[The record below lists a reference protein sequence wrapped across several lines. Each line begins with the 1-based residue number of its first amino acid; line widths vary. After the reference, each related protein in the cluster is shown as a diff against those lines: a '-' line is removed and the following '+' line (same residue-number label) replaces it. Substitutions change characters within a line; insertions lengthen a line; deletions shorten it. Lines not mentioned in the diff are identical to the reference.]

1 MKHYAAPSFW
11 SDFDKL
17 PREIQQLARENHDLL
32 VANPFHP
39 SLHFK
44 RVGPYWVVRV
54 GLHYRAVGDPATD
67 GILWFWIGSHEEYNH
82 LIRRR

>member
-1 MKHYAAPSFW
+1 MRHFAAPSFW
-11 SDFDKL
+11 SEFRKL
-17 PREIQQLARENHDLL
+17 PAEIQQLARENYELL

-44 RVGPYWVVRV
+44 RVGPYWAVRV
-54 GLHYRAVGDPATD
+54 GRNWRALGDPSAD
-67 GILWFWIGSHEEYNH
+67 GVLWFWIGSHEEYNH